1 MFSKAKTEAILALP
15 SNPNSRL
22 DCHIVSGEEKMGK
35 GLVYVGKI
43 IETKPIEGA
52 DRIHLVTAI
61 CGSGGKWRGVTPR
74 EIGVGDSV
82 AVFLHDALLPE
93 KPEYEFMRSRKFR
106 VSQARFKGVPSECLI
121 LPYSGENN
129 IGKDITEELGI
140 EKYSKPIDFGGPLL
154 PAGDFPSFLRKTD
167 EVLAQKVPWMLE
179 WMQGKRVGITLKLD
193 GASLT
198 AFKHD
203 GRFGVCSRNFD
214 LKEAD
219 SPYWRTVKGMGID
232 KILGDRNKELAIQGE
247 LCGPGIQKNPLGLS
261 EHRIFVF
268 DIYDFETGAY
278 LNPAFIPQ
286 NNFWEKLSVPRV
298 ALYECFDLT
307 LDQLQELA
315 SQQKYPY
322 GNAAEGIVV
331 RTLDEP
337 WCIDPDSG
345 THARASFKVLNLDYK
360 E

>member
-1 MFSKAKTEAILALP
+1 MK
-15 SNPNSRL
+15 
-22 DCHIVSGEEKMGK
+22 K
-35 GLVYVGKI
+35 GLAYVGRI
-43 IETKPIEGA
+43 IEAVPIEGA
-52 DRIHLVTAI
+52 NRIHLVTAI
-61 CGSGGKWRGVTPR
+61 CGSGGKWRGVTPK

-93 KPEYEFMRSRKFR
+93 EPEYEFMRPRKFR

-121 LPYSGENN
+121 LPYSGENG
-129 IGKDITEELGI
+129 IGEDITEELGI

-154 PAGDFPSFLRKTD
+154 PAGDFPPFLRKTD

-179 WMQGKRVGITLKLD
+179 WMRGKRVGITLKLD

-203 GRFGVCSRNFD
+203 GRLGVCSRNLD
-214 LKEAD
+214 LEEAD
-219 SPYWRTVKGMGID
+219 NPYWRTVKRMGID
-232 KILGDRNKELAIQGE
+232 KILGDRGKELAIQGE

-268 DIYDFETGAY
+268 DIYDFETCAY
-278 LNPAFIPQ
+278 LNPAFVTG
-286 NNFWEKLSVPRV
+286 NDFWKKLSVPRV
-298 ALYECFDLT
+298 AFYEPFDST

-315 SQQKYPY
+315 SQQKYPN
-322 GNAAEGIVV
+322 GKAAEGIVV

-337 WCIDPDSG
+337 WCIDPDTG
-345 THARASFKVLNLDYK
+345 AHVRASFKVLNLDYK